1 MLPWTTRIA
10 GWLIILVLA
19 ACSSNSG
26 PSAEDSLQ
34 PKGFFP
40 YDMHVSKLP
49 NELQVVTIP
58 YDSPGLASFY
68 IIVRVG
74 SRHEVEAGKTG
85 FAHFFEH
92 MMFRGTDQYPND
104 KYNEV
109 MMSIGAAANA
119 NTWLDRTVYHMTG
132 NADELAKMFEIEA
145 DRFMHLN
152 YSVGDFKVEAGAV
165 KGEYTKNF
173 ASQFRQIDEQIK
185 NTAFDAHTYKH
196 TTMGFF
202 EDIVDMPNQYDYSL
216 TFYDRFYRPEYSTI
230 LVVGDVSHDEVMTLT
245 EKYFGMWET
254 GDYKP
259 EIPEEPAQTE
269 TRYTHI
275 SNAGFIPT
283 LMLNYKTPAFDASS
297 KETAALSLINQ
308 LAFSE
313 RSELYK
319 QLVVDEQKCLNLW
332 ASYYFTSD
340 PYLFSVN
347 ALSRDEAVLPEV
359 REAIAATI
367 TDLQNNPVDSTL
379 LAQTKSNSKYSFLM
393 GLDDPQDMAET
404 LSYFIWVS
412 GDPTSMNTYYD
423 TYMSL
428 TAEDVMETARKYFQP
443 ERLTIAT
450 ISSKEEGGIQ

>member
-1 MLPWTTRIA
+1 MRYWTSWVA
-10 GWLIILVLA
+10 GLLTLLVVA
-19 ACSSNSG
+19 ACSTEPKEASN
-26 PSAEDSLQ
+26 DSLQ
-34 PKGFFP
+34 PEGIFP
-40 YDMHVSKLP
+40 YDMHMSTLD
-49 NELQVVTIP
+49 NGLQVVTIP

-74 SRHEVEAGKTG
+74 SRHEVEEGKTG

-92 MMFRGTDQYPND
+92 MMFRGTDKYPND

-145 DRFMHLN
+145 DRFMNLN

-185 NTAFDAHTYKH
+185 NTAFDNHTYKH

-230 LVVGDVSHDEVMTLT
+230 LVVGDASHEEVMKLSK
-245 EKYFGMWET
+245 EYFGMWET

-259 EIPEEPAQTE
+259 EIPEEGEQQEA
-269 TRYTHI
+269 RYTHI
-275 SNAGFIPT
+275 QNEGFIPT
-283 LMLNYKTPAFDASS
+283 LMLNYKTPAFEPTS
-297 KETAALSLINQ
+297 KESAALSLINQ

-313 RSELYK
+313 RSDLYK
-319 QLVVDEQKCLNLW
+319 KLVVEEQKCLNLW

-347 ALSRDEAVLPEV
+347 ALSRDENVLPEV
-359 REAIAATI
+359 KEAIDATI
-367 TDLQNNPVDSTL
+367 ADLQTTPVDSTL
-379 LAQTKSNSKYSFLM
+379 LAETKSNIKYSFLM
-393 GLDDPQDMAET
+393 SLDDPQNIAET
-404 LSYFIWVS
+404 LSYYIWVT
-412 GDPTSMNTYYD
+412 GDPNSMNQYYD
-423 TYMSL
+423 TFMNL
-428 TAEDVMETARKYFQP
+428 TAEDVMATAQKYFQP